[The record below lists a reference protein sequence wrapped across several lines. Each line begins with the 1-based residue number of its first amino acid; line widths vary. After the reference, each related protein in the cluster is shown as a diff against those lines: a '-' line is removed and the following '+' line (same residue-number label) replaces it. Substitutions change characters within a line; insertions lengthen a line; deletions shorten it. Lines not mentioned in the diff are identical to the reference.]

1 MRFHKRNRYCL
12 QLAVLTLSLGW
23 FLPSHAAEGR
33 QWNEK
38 NKNCRDSLYCH
49 SFTEEEKP
57 CATLSDRQQTERIVT
72 ARQQRTQTT
81 QAKPHEK
88 WYNRMPCPH
97 QSSSFHLPHS
107 TSNLSKIQIYR
118 AARLHYVIAFRHILC

>member
-1 MRFHKRNRYCL
+1 ML
-12 QLAVLTLSLGW
+12 LAVLTLSLGW
-23 FLPSHAAEGR
+23 FLPSHAAAGR
-33 QWNEK
+33 QWNESDK
-38 NKNCRDSLYCH
+38 NSRDSLYCH
-49 SFTEEEKP
+49 SLTEKEKS

-88 WYNRMPCPH
+88 WYNRMLHPQQPL
-97 QSSSFHLPHS
+97 SFHLPPF
-107 TSNLSKIQIYR
+107 TFNLPKIQIFR